1 MGPPQ
6 AATGT
11 SPSSSGGWRTGAPES
26 GDSRPRGVCQQRCK
40 HSPNRRT
47 NPWPQPRWHLLQRKR
62 LFLIALASARRRSC
76 LHALSTKQNHIR
88 FENHGVRMVPDPA
101 FLAKNQVL
109 SFLPGDIFIP
119 EIKSLSSIAEDK
131 LWCPVR
137 ALKWYLNKT
146 QHLRGTTTTL
156 FILPRAPYSAAS
168 KDTISRWLAEIIRPF
183 TTGTITPRAH
193 DIRGVA
199 ASTALFAGV
208 PVEDILKAAAWRTP
222 TTFVTCYLSDSLQAE
237 TAFCSAVM
245 RGPAGIRSHPSGLP
259 PSGSATR
266 C

>member
-1 MGPPQ
+1 M
-6 AATGT
+6 AN
-11 SPSSSGGWRTGAPES
+11 R
-26 GDSRPRGVCQQRCK
+26 RPRI
-40 HSPNRRT
+40 RRLA
-47 NPWPQPRWHLLQRKR
+47 PSWSLSAALQTLTKPPYEPMASASLASLTKKT